1 MPHVGIA
8 ILRKNNKVGG
18 IMLTNIKLCYK
29 PIIIK
34 TDWYWHK
41 NRHMYQWN
49 RIESPEINPHLNSQ
63 LIFNRNAKT
72 YYGLKIVYSVNG
84 VGKINRYVQ
93 KNETR
98 LPSYTINKNKLKM
111 YHRLKCK
118 SRDHNNS

>member
-18 IMLTNIKLCYK
+18 IMLTNITLCYK

-98 LPSYTINKNKLKM
+98 LPSYTIHKNKFKM
-111 YHRLKCK
+111 DHRLTY
-118 SRDHNNS
+118 